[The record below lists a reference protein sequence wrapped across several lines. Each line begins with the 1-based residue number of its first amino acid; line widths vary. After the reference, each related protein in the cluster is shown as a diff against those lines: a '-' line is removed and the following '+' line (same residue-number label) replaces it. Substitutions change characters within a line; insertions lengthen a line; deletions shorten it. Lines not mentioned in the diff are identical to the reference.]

1 METSLLHTVKEI
13 EIISSLW
20 AEKAG
25 EKKVNKLLASGEWII
40 ISTTSGTDI
49 DGYPIHEWV
58 LGKI

>member
-1 METSLLHTVKEI
+1 MEINPLHTVKEI
-13 EIISSLW
+13 EVISSLW

-40 ISTTSGTDI
+40 ISTSSGTDI
-49 DGYPIHEWV
+49 GGHPMHEWV